1 MILNKSKDGKIKFIR
16 MFNEVCMR
24 SLLLIPGYILRNT
37 EGIRYGMTFK
47 QVRKIVGDKFAK
59 DLKDFIIRKYNVGDT
74 FRIKSHEGLIN
85 CSHLRDYC
93 KVELIKTYKKKR
105 KFSWARALTYG
116 FYGSTL
122 KRKKQRIVDG
132 NDSKYTIKDF
142 YKHKVVENVYRV
154 TLLSKE

>member
-1 MILNKSKDGKIKFIR
+1 MAFKKSEDGKIKFIR
-16 MFNEVCMR
+16 VIIINEVCMR

-37 EGIRYGMTFK
+37 EGIKSGMTFK

-59 DLKDFIIRKYNVGDT
+59 DLKDFIASKYNVGDT

-85 CSHLRDYC
+85 CSHIKDYC
-93 KVELIKTYKKKR
+93 KVEIMRTHKLKR
-105 KFSWARALTYG
+105 KFSRARVLTYG
-116 FYGSTL
+116 RHGSTL
-122 KRKKQRIVDG
+122 EEKGIVDG